1 MIYMY
6 HLHSLLITEINADI
20 GRRSETIKRWNIDV
34 PEKAQAEEEST
45 WQLASTTL
53 PSGMSNATEKG
64 QSGKFNGNQ
73 WTKKKE
79 DEDEVKK
86 KEAEKGI
93 QQSAPPAAAA
103 NNAASTCPQI
113 EAVGNNQLASSE
125 MIAGKPRPYNKTS
138 TYWETDQ
145 VLGLNAAAAAS
156 VAVGNNQVASLD
168 INEELS
174 TPKDEYYKKGLSWAK
189 KKESRMAEIR
199 DGPLKKCG
207 KCGIEKK
214 KWSYINAEWNKLEDG
229 ERVCQVCIKAEIK
242 SNPVAA
248 AAAAAASKKRDNISR
263 SPQIKSGVQRELQVH
278 SYSKEKSN
286 WVNDGLKYLA
296 QYAAQADEHQNGS
309 AAASQSIINN
319 DIVSPSPQPVEKS
332 MMKEKRSEDE
342 EKVED
347 NNPADEIVYLG
358 EAQIEGCGTADVNG
372 TYFLQGSMYIKQ
384 ENHHPSGSSEAKDS
398 YAIHYQTHTVRG
410 SFEQVG
416 YWFISMWK
424 GDITTSDPLVHMYRS
439 RMNVDSRVPP
449 KDGWEALYG
458 NDPPPLCQ
466 MKGKDETEDK
476 LMTDAG
482 GKTEETSDEQGSLLE
497 SGNGTHITPVG
508 SGGSSTG
515 SSGIAMLA
523 KAAQS
528 DLLHSLF
535 QPNTKVAKNDSNDNM
550 DEGTIATTA
559 QLDVTQTRS
568 GRKITPSSKKKEAA
582 TTKYIPIK
590 KPAPGRVSLEDAAI
604 SGCDKCNKE
613 LETGVRRNNESH
625 SNQCPRKMWG
635 RSEKPPQKR
644 KHTASKKPPQKRRK
658 QSEMKPSGKGIKVP
672 TATDI
677 LKGRG
682 RLTNDHEGNKKL
694 RDEARKLRGDYQDGG
709 WGKSEKKYQ
718 YSLELVKRVR
728 SYGGRFLE
736 KRGDDNLWY
745 EMSEEDT
752 RKKAAQG
759 EITSCVLLISLSSCL
774 LLFGLYRLSYLVL
787 REKRWE

>member
-1 MIYMY
+1 MICITY
-6 HLHSLLITEINADI
+6 LFIITEINADI

-34 PEKAQAEEEST
+34 SEKAQQASEEEST

-53 PSGMSNATEKG
+53 PLGMLINGEKKIQQ
-64 QSGKFNGNQ
+64 QSA
-73 WTKKKE
+73 
-79 DEDEVKK
+79 
-86 KEAEKGI
+86 AEKGI
-93 QQSAPPAAAA
+93 QQSPSPA
-103 NNAASTCPQI
+103 T
-113 EAVGNNQLASSE
+113 
-125 MIAGKPRPYNKTS
+125 
-138 TYWETDQ
+138 
-145 VLGLNAAAAAS
+145 AAAAA
-156 VAVGNNQVASLD
+156 AVGNNQVASSSETVESTLPVVAAAAAAAAGNNQEVGLLD
-168 INEELS
+168 SYNREIS
-174 TPKDEYYKKGLSWAK
+174 TKDAYYKK
-189 KKESRMAEIR
+189 IR

-214 KWSYINAEWNKLEDG
+214 KWSYINAEWNKLEDD
-229 ERVCQVCIKAEIK
+229 RMCQVCIKAEIK
-242 SNPVAA
+242 SNPAA
-248 AAAAAASKKRDNISR
+248 VTAAKQPASNDAAPA
-263 SPQIKSGVQRELQVH
+263 SPQIKMGVQRELQVH

-296 QYAAQADEHQNGS
+296 PHEYAAQAAEHQNV
-309 AAASQSIINN
+309 AASKSNN
-319 DIVSPSPQPVEKS
+319 DIVSPSPQPLEKS
-332 MMKEKRSEDE
+332 MEKRGEDE
-342 EKVED
+342 EKAGDKE
-347 NNPADEIVYLG
+347 PANDETVYLG
-358 EAQIEGCGTADVNG
+358 EAQIVGCGTSDVNG
-372 TYFLQGSMYIKQ
+372 TYSLQNSMYIKQ
-384 ENHHPSGSSEAKDS
+384 EKDDHHPSGSTEAKDS
-398 YAIHYQTHTVRG
+398 YAIHYQNLTVRG

-424 GDITTSDPLVHMYRS
+424 GDITDNSEPLVHMYRS
-439 RMNVDSRVPP
+439 RMNADCRVPP

-458 NDPPPLCQ
+458 NDPPPFCQ
-466 MKGKDETEDK
+466 MKGKDDAEDK
-476 LMTDAG
+476 LRTDTG
-482 GKTEETSDEQGSLLE
+482 GKTEETSDEQGSLE

-508 SGGSSTG
+508 SSDSGSSAG

-535 QPNTKVAKNDSNDNM
+535 QPNTKVAKDDSNDNM
-550 DEGTIATTA
+550 EEDTFAAIA

-582 TTKYIPIK
+582 TKYIPIK
-590 KPAPGRVSLEDAAI
+590 KPAPERVSLEVAAI

-625 SNQCPRKMWG
+625 SDQCPRKMWG
-635 RSEKPPQKR
+635 KSEKPPQKR

-658 QSEMKPSGKGIKVP
+658 QSEMKPSGKGIEVP
-672 TATDI
+672 TTTDI

-682 RLTNDHEGNKKL
+682 RLTNDHEGNMRL
-694 RDEARKLRGDYQDGG
+694 RDEARKLRGDYQDGYY
-709 WGKSEKKYQ
+709 GKSEKKYQ

-759 EITSCVLLISLSSCL
+759 EILYVCYLSLSSC
-774 LLFGLYRLSYLVL
+774 
-787 REKRWE
+787 